1 MRNHALWR
9 YLVGGLLLTSACSR
23 LDAAEP
29 ASEVMGVD
37 ASTLVVSETTTPSE
51 PATTATPTTTA
62 PSTTAPTTTTTV
74 APDELAWPTDS
85 AATAAAL
92 TEAEQQVRTAGDP
105 DVAARWGRRQ
115 QQLYQVLSLHRDWAD
130 EAVSLIDESIRPAVE
145 LNWRARQ
152 ELSSLVSS
160 GELSTTLPAWRI
172 VNPPPADELLGY
184 YKEAEAATGIPWVYL
199 ASINL
204 VETRMGRIEGLSTA
218 GAVGPMQFLPSTWE
232 GCCVG
237 DPTDPHDAIL
247 GAATYLTLVGGPADM
262 DRALF
267 GYNRS
272 DRYVAA
278 VKAYA
283 DVLALDER
291 AYAGYHAWQ
300 VYFSSSVGVLRL
312 TEGYESFVPI
322 DAAEW
327 LADHPDDLLGTN

>member
-1 MRNHALWR
+1 MNYHIIKLGLVAALC
-9 YLVGGLLLTSACSR
+9 VTAACSR
-23 LDAAEP
+23 LESTEP
-29 ASEVMGVD
+29 AGEELSV
-37 ASTLVVSETTTPSE
+37 TTPAAS
-51 PATTATPTTTA
+51 ATTAAPTTSTA
-62 PSTTAPTTTTTV
+62 PLSTTSTTVAPTTTTSV
-74 APDELAWPTDS
+74 APDELAWPTDP
-85 AATAAAL
+85 AATADAL
-92 TEAEQQVRTAGDP
+92 SEAEQRVRTEADP
-105 DVAARWGRRQ
+105 DVAASWGRRQ

-130 EAVSLIDESIRPAVE
+130 EAVSLVDESVRPAVE
-145 LNWRARQ
+145 LNWLARQ
-152 ELSSLVSS
+152 ELSALVRSGPLSS
-160 GELSTTLPAWRI
+160 TLPAWRI
-172 VNPPPADELLGY
+172 SDPPPSDELLAY
-184 YKEAEAATGIPWVYL
+184 YKEAEAASGIPWVYL

-262 DRALF
+262 DKALF

-291 AYAGYHAWQ
+291 AYPGYHAWQ

-312 TEGYESFVPI
+312 TAGYESFEPI
-322 DAAEW
+322 DAAAW
-327 LADHPDDLLGTN
+327 LTDHPDDLLGAN